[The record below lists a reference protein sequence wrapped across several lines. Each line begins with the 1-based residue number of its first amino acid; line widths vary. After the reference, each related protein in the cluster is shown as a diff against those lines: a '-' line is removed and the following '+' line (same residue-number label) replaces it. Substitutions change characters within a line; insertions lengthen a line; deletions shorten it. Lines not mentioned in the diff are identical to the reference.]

1 MSILSRPNHKE
12 LNEDGGNREIRN
24 FDTRKLVD
32 IRVETTSDTFVRD
45 DTSPYQSVGQG
56 QVVTNSRT
64 SPSDDQDEP
73 WLQEVGLRPS
83 IIDEEWGRGKVYER
97 VVESRTCEHG

>member
-45 DTSPYQSVGQG
+45 DTSPY
-56 QVVTNSRT
+56 
-64 SPSDDQDEP
+64 
-73 WLQEVGLRPS
+73 
-83 IIDEEWGRGKVYER
+83 
-97 VVESRTCEHG
+97 